1 MSLEVRP
8 ATADLWD
15 DVRTV
20 LQPKKSAHTC
30 WCMAWRLTTG
40 EYGRMTAEERGEHL
54 RTLTEKADPPPGVLG
69 FLDGEVAGWCN
80 VAPRR
85 RLDRLTASKTIT
97 PVDDLP
103 VWSVTCFVV
112 RKEHRGKGVASGLL
126 EGAVEHARAH
136 GAPAVEAIRWTRR
149 RPGEPDPRLRGDHGH
164 VRACRFPPGAAHRG
178 EERQAPPLDRP
189 PRPGLRPGRR
199 YGEGAPAVR
208 GPLPACGAGQGVC
221 AAVSHNW
228 AGRPQRS
235 ASHAA
240 RR

>member
-15 DVRTV
+15 DVRLV

-30 WCMAWRLTTG
+30 WCMAWRLSTG
-40 EYGRMTAEERGEHL
+40 EYGRMSAEERGEHL

-69 FLDGEVAGWCN
+69 FLNGEVAGWCN

-85 RLDRLTASKTIT
+85 QLDRLISSKTIT
-97 PVDDLP
+97 PVDEVP

-136 GAPAVEAIRWTRR
+136 GAPAVEGY
-149 RPGEPDPRLRGDHGH
+149 PVDPEGGRVNPTLAYVGTMDMFERAGFRRLRRTEAKSDK
-164 VRACRFPPGAAHRG
+164 RHRWIM
-178 EERQAPPLDRP
+178 
-189 PRPGLRPGRR
+189 RR
-199 YGEGAPAVR
+199 DLV
-208 GPLPACGAGQGVC
+208 
-221 AAVSHNW
+221 
-228 AGRPQRS
+228 
-235 ASHAA
+235 
-240 RR
+240 

>member
-15 DVRTV
+15 DVRRV

-40 EYGRMTAEERGEHL
+40 DYGRMTAEERGEHL

-85 RLDRLTASKTIT
+85 QLDRLTSSKTIT
-97 PVDDLP
+97 PVDDVP

-112 RKEHRGKGVASGLL
+112 RKEFRGKGVASGLL
-126 EGAVEHARAH
+126 EGAVEHARAN
-136 GAPAVEAIRWTRR
+136 GAPAVEGYPVDPEGGRVNPTLAYVGTMDMFERAGFRRIQRTEAKSDKRHRWI
-149 RPGEPDPRLRGDHGH
+149 
-164 VRACRFPPGAAHRG
+164 VRCD
-178 EERQAPPLDRP
+178 L
-189 PRPGLRPGRR
+189 
-199 YGEGAPAVR
+199 V
-208 GPLPACGAGQGVC
+208 
-221 AAVSHNW
+221 
-228 AGRPQRS
+228 
-235 ASHAA
+235 
-240 RR
+240 

>member
-15 DVRTV
+15 DVRRV

-40 EYGRMTAEERGEHL
+40 DYGRMTAEERGEHL

-85 RLDRLTASKTIT
+85 QLDRLTSSKTIT
-97 PVDDLP
+97 PVDDVP

-112 RKEHRGKGVASGLL
+112 RKEFRGKGVASGLL
-126 EGAVEHARAH
+126 EGAVEHAGAN
-136 GAPAVEAIRWTRR
+136 GAPAVEGYPVDPEGGRVNPTLAYVGTMDMFERAGFRRIQRTEAKSDKRHRWIVRR
-149 RPGEPDPRLRGDHGH
+149 DL
-164 VRACRFPPGAAHRG
+164 V
-178 EERQAPPLDRP
+178 
-189 PRPGLRPGRR
+189 
-199 YGEGAPAVR
+199 
-208 GPLPACGAGQGVC
+208 
-221 AAVSHNW
+221 
-228 AGRPQRS
+228 
-235 ASHAA
+235 
-240 RR
+240 

>member
-136 GAPAVEAIRWTRR
+136 GAPAVEGYPVDPEGGRVNPTLAYVGTMDMFERAGFRRVQRTEAKSDKRHRWIVRR
-149 RPGEPDPRLRGDHGH
+149 DL
-164 VRACRFPPGAAHRG
+164 V
-178 EERQAPPLDRP
+178 
-189 PRPGLRPGRR
+189 
-199 YGEGAPAVR
+199 
-208 GPLPACGAGQGVC
+208 
-221 AAVSHNW
+221 
-228 AGRPQRS
+228 
-235 ASHAA
+235 
-240 RR
+240 

>member
-15 DVRTV
+15 DVRQV

-40 EYGRMTAEERGEHL
+40 DYGRMTAEERGEHL

-85 RLDRLTASKTIT
+85 QLDRLTSSKTIT
-97 PVDDLP
+97 PVDDVP

-112 RKEHRGKGVASGLL
+112 RKECRGKGVASGLL
-126 EGAVEHARAH
+126 EGAVEHARAN
-136 GAPAVEAIRWTRR
+136 GAPAVEGYPVDPEGGRVNPTLAYVGTMDMFERAGFRRIQRTEAKSDKRHRWIVRR
-149 RPGEPDPRLRGDHGH
+149 DL
-164 VRACRFPPGAAHRG
+164 V
-178 EERQAPPLDRP
+178 
-189 PRPGLRPGRR
+189 
-199 YGEGAPAVR
+199 
-208 GPLPACGAGQGVC
+208 
-221 AAVSHNW
+221 
-228 AGRPQRS
+228 
-235 ASHAA
+235 
-240 RR
+240 

>member
-15 DVRTV
+15 DVRQV

-40 EYGRMTAEERGEHL
+40 DYGRMTAEERGEHL

-85 RLDRLTASKTIT
+85 QLDRLTSSKTIT
-97 PVDDLP
+97 PVDDVP

-112 RKEHRGKGVASGLL
+112 RKEFRGKGVASGLL
-126 EGAVEHARAH
+126 EGAVEQARAN
-136 GAPAVEAIRWTRR
+136 GAPAVEGYPVDPEGGRVNPTLAYVGTMDMFERAGFRRIQRTEAKSDKRHRWIVRR
-149 RPGEPDPRLRGDHGH
+149 DL
-164 VRACRFPPGAAHRG
+164 V
-178 EERQAPPLDRP
+178 
-189 PRPGLRPGRR
+189 
-199 YGEGAPAVR
+199 
-208 GPLPACGAGQGVC
+208 
-221 AAVSHNW
+221 
-228 AGRPQRS
+228 
-235 ASHAA
+235 
-240 RR
+240 

>member
-15 DVRTV
+15 DVRQV

-40 EYGRMTAEERGEHL
+40 DYGRMTAEERGEHL

-85 RLDRLTASKTIT
+85 QLDRLTSSKTIT
-97 PVDDLP
+97 PVDDVP

-112 RKEHRGKGVASGLL
+112 RKEFRGKGVASGLL
-126 EGAVEHARAH
+126 EGAVEHARAN
-136 GAPAVEAIRWTRR
+136 GAPAVEGYPVDPEGGRVNPTLAYVGTMDMFERAGFRRIQRTEAKSDKRHRW
-149 RPGEPDPRLRGDHGH
+149 
-164 VRACRFPPGAAHRG
+164 
-178 EERQAPPLDRP
+178 
-189 PRPGLRPGRR
+189 
-199 YGEGAPAVR
+199 
-208 GPLPACGAGQGVC
+208 
-221 AAVSHNW
+221 
-228 AGRPQRS
+228 
-235 ASHAA
+235 
-240 RR
+240 

>member
-112 RKEHRGKGVASGLL
+112 RNEHRGKGVASGLL

-136 GAPAVEAIRWTRR
+136 GAPAVEGYPVDPEGGRVNPTLAYVGTMDMFERAGFRRVQRTEAKSDKRHRWIVRR
-149 RPGEPDPRLRGDHGH
+149 DL
-164 VRACRFPPGAAHRG
+164 V
-178 EERQAPPLDRP
+178 
-189 PRPGLRPGRR
+189 
-199 YGEGAPAVR
+199 
-208 GPLPACGAGQGVC
+208 
-221 AAVSHNW
+221 
-228 AGRPQRS
+228 
-235 ASHAA
+235 
-240 RR
+240 